1 MHANQSVLS
10 FRFIVVYQ
18 YYLTVSCHNKL
29 TTKLNIRA
37 GHQYRL
43 HQTFAK
49 EKKTVLISNRPGDR
63 DGDVDA
69 PTTND
74 EDAGCLLIRTCFIQL
89 SSHPFFN
96 LHAYVYVRPYIAIR

>member
-49 EKKTVLISNRPGDR
+49 EKKPS
-63 DGDVDA
+63 
-69 PTTND
+69 
-74 EDAGCLLIRTCFIQL
+74 
-89 SSHPFFN
+89 
-96 LHAYVYVRPYIAIR
+96 